1 MSTNK
6 SLQNKYTEFKRN
18 IRKAMKNNQLALF
31 IGAGVSINSGMP
43 SWQNAVETIGKRLG
57 IEQVANTDFLKIPQ
71 YYYNANGKQAYNS
84 LMQEIFKYRVEL
96 PISSIHKKL
105 LKFNAQTIIT
115 TNYDKLIERA
125 SEEKGEIRHVIC
137 QDSDI
142 PYIKN
147 NKQLIKMHGDFDH
160 DNFVLKEDD
169 YLNYSSNFKLIE
181 NYVRSIIG
189 SKVILFVGY
198 SFNDPDLKQIFSWVK
213 NILGKDMR
221 KAYLIN
227 AENEYNENEAN
238 YYNNFGLDVIYVSAW
253 DPKNFNKSGIDKN
266 LEIALDRLL
275 SNSEDTDPIER
286 IYADLKKFENLRY
299 ITTKY
304 LNNTLAKYG
313 LRISSDLY
321 LQSIDNSSEN
331 ILPLLFSKQ
340 ENIDNDKKR
349 KITRIQNLLS
359 RSIIKGVII
368 DKKVI
373 EFKNSSKEDNWQKA
387 FYTFDIPAL
396 KKIKNKNELSMNDN
410 DGELLLEQATIA
422 YYLDEFLLS
431 FEYLKRASK
440 SLFKNKSYS
449 LFFIAQVNLKKL
461 GKFIIDDRCILRI
474 DDQTAKLIKSE
485 VDNIDINEI
494 IENISDLKVDERLLV
509 EDIKQFNFSYS
520 SFQKL
525 YKLNIKSDEEASK
538 KFTLFIGMP
547 AYAISRVEIKDFFN
561 FETKNFLLFEKY
573 QEIQETYKL
582 YVRTIIASA
591 FSEDL
596 TDVADPM
603 LPEKNIHLKY
613 LNDLDIFLIIK
624 YFHDSDISTLFDAY
638 YKGSPIDIN
647 SEGLEYLETIVPNI
661 IKSKFKIYQKDDLYW
676 RLIALGGYIK
686 LNRKIVKTLL
696 AIMPEKITEHAI
708 ATKNRILQNF
718 LVNIKNQELI
728 SQQETVQLNKISQNI
743 LEFKNK
749 FVIENNDA
757 LIFYINRIIL
767 DVDKSYDNKDIINK
781 CLSRNLDSIL
791 MNLFGLSSKNS
802 KNKIKNYFRD
812 RNFNDSI
819 EDYIF
824 RMFLVDYDIL
834 KFNIELEN
842 RIVEKIKNRN
852 QRFDEVHERPN
863 KIVILTNKL
872 VELYLQDKTYNN
884 KAIRE
889 IINKYATPVSKWL
902 IRYQNFDY
910 EHFDVNWLSECSKY
924 VINKISSD
932 KDVKHKIKSR
942 LIQAFKENKLTT
954 ELEKIYF
961 NYFSD

>member
-18 IRKAMKNNQLALF
+18 IREAMKNNQLALF
-31 IGAGVSINSGMP
+31 VGAGVSINSGMP
-43 SWQNAVETIGKRLG
+43 SWQNAVKTIGKRLG
-57 IEQVANTDFLKIPQ
+57 IERVANTDFLKIPQ

-396 KKIKNKNELSMNDN
+396 KK
-410 DGELLLEQATIA
+410 
-422 YYLDEFLLS
+422 
-431 FEYLKRASK
+431 
-440 SLFKNKSYS
+440 
-449 LFFIAQVNLKKL
+449 
-461 GKFIIDDRCILRI
+461 
-474 DDQTAKLIKSE
+474 
-485 VDNIDINEI
+485 
-494 IENISDLKVDERLLV
+494 
-509 EDIKQFNFSYS
+509 
-520 SFQKL
+520 
-525 YKLNIKSDEEASK
+525 
-538 KFTLFIGMP
+538 
-547 AYAISRVEIKDFFN
+547 
-561 FETKNFLLFEKY
+561 
-573 QEIQETYKL
+573 
-582 YVRTIIASA
+582 
-591 FSEDL
+591 
-596 TDVADPM
+596 
-603 LPEKNIHLKY
+603 
-613 LNDLDIFLIIK
+613 
-624 YFHDSDISTLFDAY
+624 
-638 YKGSPIDIN
+638 
-647 SEGLEYLETIVPNI
+647 
-661 IKSKFKIYQKDDLYW
+661 
-676 RLIALGGYIK
+676 
-686 LNRKIVKTLL
+686 
-696 AIMPEKITEHAI
+696 
-708 ATKNRILQNF
+708 
-718 LVNIKNQELI
+718 
-728 SQQETVQLNKISQNI
+728 
-743 LEFKNK
+743 
-749 FVIENNDA
+749 
-757 LIFYINRIIL
+757 
-767 DVDKSYDNKDIINK
+767 
-781 CLSRNLDSIL
+781 
-791 MNLFGLSSKNS
+791 
-802 KNKIKNYFRD
+802 
-812 RNFNDSI
+812 
-819 EDYIF
+819 
-824 RMFLVDYDIL
+824 
-834 KFNIELEN
+834 
-842 RIVEKIKNRN
+842 
-852 QRFDEVHERPN
+852 
-863 KIVILTNKL
+863 
-872 VELYLQDKTYNN
+872 
-884 KAIRE
+884 
-889 IINKYATPVSKWL
+889 
-902 IRYQNFDY
+902 
-910 EHFDVNWLSECSKY
+910 
-924 VINKISSD
+924 
-932 KDVKHKIKSR
+932 
-942 LIQAFKENKLTT
+942 
-954 ELEKIYF
+954 
-961 NYFSD
+961 

>member
-125 SEEKGEIRHVIC
+125 SEEKGEIRHIIC

-238 YYNNFGLDVIYVSAW
+238 YYNNLGLDVIYVSAW
-253 DPKNFNKSGIDKN
+253 DPKNFNKSEIDKN

-275 SNSEDTDPIER
+275 SNSEDTDLIER
-286 IYADLKKFENLRY
+286 IYADLTKFEDLRY

-321 LQSIDNSSEN
+321 LQSIDNNPKN
-331 ILPLLFSKQ
+331 ILLLLFSKQ

-349 KITRIQNLLS
+349 KITRIQNILS
-359 RSIIKGVII
+359 RSIIKGVIL

-373 EFKNSSKEDNWQKA
+373 EFKNSYKEDNWQKA
-387 FYTFDIPAL
+387 FYTFDIPTL
-396 KKIKNKNELSMNDN
+396 KKIKNKNELSMNDS
-410 DGELLLEQATIA
+410 DGKLLLEQATIT
-422 YYLDEFLLS
+422 YYLDEFILS

-461 GKFIIDDRCILRI
+461 GKFIIDNRYIFRI
-474 DDQTAKLIKSE
+474 DDQTAELIKSE
-485 VDNIDINEI
+485 VDNVDINEI
-494 IENISDLKVDERLLV
+494 IENISNLKVDERLLV

-525 YKLNIKSDEEASK
+525 YRLNIKSDEEASK
-538 KFTLFIGMP
+538 KFALFIGMP
-547 AYAISRVEIKDFFN
+547 AYAVSRVEIEDFFN
-561 FETKNFLLFEKY
+561 FETKNFLLFERY

-603 LPEKNIHLKY
+603 LPEQNIHLKC

-624 YFHDSDISTLFDAY
+624 YFHNSDIPTLFDTY
-638 YKGSPIDIN
+638 YKGSPIDLN

-661 IKSKFKIYQKDDLYW
+661 IKSKFKIYRKDDLYW

-696 AIMPEKITEHAI
+696 AIMPEKITEYVI

-718 LVNIKNQELI
+718 LVNIPDLKL
-728 SQQETVQLNKISQNI
+728 
-743 LEFKNK
+743 
-749 FVIENNDA
+749 
-757 LIFYINRIIL
+757 
-767 DVDKSYDNKDIINK
+767 K
-781 CLSRNLDSIL
+781 CN
-791 MNLFGLSSKNS
+791 
-802 KNKIKNYFRD
+802 
-812 RNFNDSI
+812 
-819 EDYIF
+819 
-824 RMFLVDYDIL
+824 
-834 KFNIELEN
+834 
-842 RIVEKIKNRN
+842 
-852 QRFDEVHERPN
+852 
-863 KIVILTNKL
+863 TN
-872 VELYLQDKTYNN
+872 
-884 KAIRE
+884 
-889 IINKYATPVSKWL
+889 
-902 IRYQNFDY
+902 
-910 EHFDVNWLSECSKY
+910 C
-924 VINKISSD
+924 
-932 KDVKHKIKSR
+932 
-942 LIQAFKENKLTT
+942 
-954 ELEKIYF
+954 
-961 NYFSD
+961 

>member
-125 SEEKGEIRHVIC
+125 SEEKGEIRHIIC

-238 YYNNFGLDVIYVSAW
+238 YYNNLGLDVIYVSAW
-253 DPKNFNKSGIDKN
+253 DPKNFNKSEIDKN

-275 SNSEDTDPIER
+275 SNSEDTDLIER
-286 IYADLKKFENLRY
+286 IYADLTKFEDLRY

-321 LQSIDNSSEN
+321 LQSIDNNPKN
-331 ILPLLFSKQ
+331 ILLLLFSKQ

-349 KITRIQNLLS
+349 KITRIQNILS
-359 RSIIKGVII
+359 RSIIKGVIL

-373 EFKNSSKEDNWQKA
+373 EFKNSYKEDNWQKA
-387 FYTFDIPAL
+387 FYTFDIPTL
-396 KKIKNKNELSMNDN
+396 KKIKNKNELSMNDS
-410 DGELLLEQATIA
+410 DGKLLLEQATIT
-422 YYLDEFLLS
+422 YYLDEFILS

-461 GKFIIDDRCILRI
+461 GKFIIDNRYIFRI
-474 DDQTAKLIKSE
+474 DDQTAELIKSE
-485 VDNIDINEI
+485 VDNVDINEI
-494 IENISDLKVDERLLV
+494 IENISNLKVDERLLV
-509 EDIKQFNFSYS
+509 E
-520 SFQKL
+520 
-525 YKLNIKSDEEASK
+525 E
-538 KFTLFIGMP
+538 
-547 AYAISRVEIKDFFN
+547 
-561 FETKNFLLFEKY
+561 
-573 QEIQETYKL
+573 
-582 YVRTIIASA
+582 
-591 FSEDL
+591 
-596 TDVADPM
+596 
-603 LPEKNIHLKY
+603 
-613 LNDLDIFLIIK
+613 
-624 YFHDSDISTLFDAY
+624 
-638 YKGSPIDIN
+638 
-647 SEGLEYLETIVPNI
+647 
-661 IKSKFKIYQKDDLYW
+661 
-676 RLIALGGYIK
+676 RL
-686 LNRKIVKTLL
+686 
-696 AIMPEKITEHAI
+696 
-708 ATKNRILQNF
+708 
-718 LVNIKNQELI
+718 
-728 SQQETVQLNKISQNI
+728 
-743 LEFKNK
+743 
-749 FVIENNDA
+749 
-757 LIFYINRIIL
+757 
-767 DVDKSYDNKDIINK
+767 
-781 CLSRNLDSIL
+781 
-791 MNLFGLSSKNS
+791 
-802 KNKIKNYFRD
+802 
-812 RNFNDSI
+812 
-819 EDYIF
+819 
-824 RMFLVDYDIL
+824 
-834 KFNIELEN
+834 
-842 RIVEKIKNRN
+842 
-852 QRFDEVHERPN
+852 
-863 KIVILTNKL
+863 
-872 VELYLQDKTYNN
+872 
-884 KAIRE
+884 
-889 IINKYATPVSKWL
+889 
-902 IRYQNFDY
+902 
-910 EHFDVNWLSECSKY
+910 
-924 VINKISSD
+924 
-932 KDVKHKIKSR
+932 
-942 LIQAFKENKLTT
+942 
-954 ELEKIYF
+954 
-961 NYFSD
+961 